1 MSSPTPA
8 PSSSRRSRLFPAR
21 GTYREALRVGAV
33 LRKETVGGML
43 LVVMAAV
50 ALVWANSPWADG
62 YFALRDVRVG
72 YAPWHLELSL
82 GGWAADGLLAVFFFL
97 FLPFYGTD
105 TVRAAPEFAWAYWPC
120 LVWAWAF
127 AVPIFWALVPAW
139 RVCGSIAVKGM
150 AFTGK
155 NARDLRTVSRLA
167 FADAVIFPAGMLI
180 VAYLGAGS
188 APLTLLITPLVT
200 FFCLAAGIV
209 LYVLSRL
216 VADAA
221 ALREDYDLTI

>member
-1 MSSPTPA
+1 MTCEINYGILTSASERRDAYENQNHVGPA
-8 PSSSRRSRLFPAR
+8 AGRPA
-21 GTYREALRVGAV
+21 GGGA
-33 LRKETVGGML
+33 
-43 LVVMAAV
+43 
-50 ALVWANSPWADG
+50 
-62 YFALRDVRVG
+62 
-72 YAPWHLELSL
+72 
-82 GGWAADGLLAVFFFL
+82 LLAVFFFL

-127 AVPIFWALVPAW
+127 AVPVFWALVPAW

-155 NARDLRTVSRLA
+155 MPVTCAPSAAWPLPTR
-167 FADAVIFPAGMLI
+167 VIFPAGMLI

-200 FFCLAAGIV
+200 FCCLAAGIV
-209 LYVLSRL
+209 L
-216 VADAA
+216 
-221 ALREDYDLTI
+221 

>member
-1 MSSPTPA
+1 MPDLGVGICRADLLGHGPGVESL
-8 PSSSRRSRLFPAR
+8 RQHRCKGYGLH
-21 GTYREALRVGAV
+21 RE
-33 LRKETVGGML
+33 
-43 LVVMAAV
+43 
-50 ALVWANSPWADG
+50 
-62 YFALRDVRVG
+62 
-72 YAPWHLELSL
+72 
-82 GGWAADGLLAVFFFL
+82 
-97 FLPFYGTD
+97 
-105 TVRAAPEFAWAYWPC
+105 
-120 LVWAWAF
+120 
-127 AVPIFWALVPAW
+127 
-139 RVCGSIAVKGM
+139 
-150 AFTGK
+150 

-221 ALREDYDLTI
+221 ALREDNDLTI

>member
-1 MSSPTPA
+1 MNCAILTPESERSDAYENQNHVGPAAGRPAGGRTAAGGILLPVSSI
-8 PSSSRRSRLFPAR
+8 
-21 GTYREALRVGAV
+21 
-33 LRKETVGGML
+33 
-43 LVVMAAV
+43 
-50 ALVWANSPWADG
+50 
-62 YFALRDVRVG
+62 
-72 YAPWHLELSL
+72 
-82 GGWAADGLLAVFFFL
+82 
-97 FLPFYGTD
+97 YGQD
-105 TVRAAPEFAWAYWPC
+105 TVRYAPEFAWAYWPC
-120 LVWAWAF
+120 LIWAWAF
-127 AVPIFWALVPAW
+127 AVPIFWAMVPAW

-221 ALREDYDLTI
+221 ALREDNDLTI

>member
-1 MSSPTPA
+1 MKTKTMS
-8 PSSSRRSRLFPAR
+8 
-21 GTYREALRVGAV
+21 ALLRAV
-33 LRKETVGGML
+33 LLAAGLL
-43 LVVMAAV
+43 LV
-50 ALVWANSPWADG
+50 
-62 YFALRDVRVG
+62 
-72 YAPWHLELSL
+72 
-82 GGWAADGLLAVFFFL
+82 VFFFL
-97 FLPFYGTD
+97 FLPFYGQD
-105 TVRAAPEFAWAYWPC
+105 TVRYAPEFAWAYWPC
-120 LVWAWAF
+120 LIWAWAF
-127 AVPIFWALVPAW
+127 AVPIFWAMVPAW

-209 LYVLSRL
+209 LYVLSRQEDPAHPL
-216 VADAA
+216 SDQALCALLEQEGIHLARRTVAKYRMEQGVGSSAV
-221 ALREDYDLTI
+221 RRV

>member
-1 MSSPTPA
+1 MKTKTMS
-8 PSSSRRSRLFPAR
+8 
-21 GTYREALRVGAV
+21 ALLRAV
-33 LRKETVGGML
+33 LLAAGLL
-43 LVVMAAV
+43 LV
-50 ALVWANSPWADG
+50 
-62 YFALRDVRVG
+62 
-72 YAPWHLELSL
+72 
-82 GGWAADGLLAVFFFL
+82 VFFFL
-97 FLPFYGTD
+97 FLPFCGQD
-105 TVRAAPEFAWAYWPC
+105 TVRYAPEFAWAYWPC
-120 LVWAWAF
+120 LIWAWAF
-127 AVPIFWALVPAW
+127 AVPIFWAMVPAW

-221 ALREDYDLTI
+221 ALREDNELTI

>member
-1 MSSPTPA
+1 MKTKTMS
-8 PSSSRRSRLFPAR
+8 
-21 GTYREALRVGAV
+21 ALLRAV
-33 LRKETVGGML
+33 LL
-43 LVVMAAV
+43 AAG
-50 ALVWANSPWADG
+50 A
-62 YFALRDVRVG
+62 
-72 YAPWHLELSL
+72 
-82 GGWAADGLLAVFFFL
+82 LLAVFFFL

-155 NARDLRTVSRLA
+155 NARDLRTISRLA
-167 FADAVIFPAGMLI
+167 FADAVIGSVRPVRFPAG
-180 VAYLGAGS
+180 

-200 FFCLAAGIV
+200 FCCLAAGIV

-221 ALREDYDLTI
+221 ALREDNDLTI

>member
-1 MSSPTPA
+1 MKTKTMS
-8 PSSSRRSRLFPAR
+8 
-21 GTYREALRVGAV
+21 ALLRAV
-33 LRKETVGGML
+33 LL
-43 LVVMAAV
+43 AAG
-50 ALVWANSPWADG
+50 A
-62 YFALRDVRVG
+62 
-72 YAPWHLELSL
+72 
-82 GGWAADGLLAVFFFL
+82 LLAVFFFL
-97 FLPFYGTD
+97 MCTTAACSFGRRAGGPLCWTD

-127 AVPIFWALVPAW
+127 AVPIFWAMVPAW

-200 FFCLAAGIV
+200 FCCLAAGIV

-221 ALREDYDLTI
+221 ALREDNDLTI

>member
-1 MSSPTPA
+1 MTA
-8 PSSSRRSRLFPAR
+8 EQRRSRISAR
-21 GTYREALRVGAV
+21 LHEAHQPISATALAKELGVSHQIIVGDVALLRAV
-33 LRKETVGGML
+33 LL
-43 LVVMAAV
+43 AAG
-50 ALVWANSPWADG
+50 A
-62 YFALRDVRVG
+62 
-72 YAPWHLELSL
+72 
-82 GGWAADGLLAVFFFL
+82 LLAVFFFL

-127 AVPIFWALVPAW
+127 AVPVFWAMVPAW

-200 FFCLAAGIV
+200 FCCLAAGIV

-221 ALREDYDLTI
+221 ALREDNDLTI